1 MKAYERQYP
10 QTDIVLFEPDHRDP
24 EMYLANTFSYS
35 QRASLAEHAYQ
46 QTRHLLRAR
55 RSSLT
60 EKFERHGIVINDAVL
75 NDPKRQ
81 LVMPAPKATAV
92 GKAVG
97 RLEETLEDLE
107 RRYA

>member
-10 QTDIVLFEPDHRDP
+10 QTDIVLIEPDHRDP

-35 QRASLAEHAYQ
+35 QRRSLAEHAYQ
-46 QTRHLLRAR
+46 QTRHMLRAR

-60 EKFERHGIVINDAVL
+60 SKFEKHGIVVNEEVL
-75 NDPKRQ
+75 ADQKRQ
-81 LVMPAPKATAV
+81 LLMPAAKATSV
-92 GKAVG
+92 GKAVL

-107 RRYA
+107 RRFA